1 MSSDR
6 IIKEV
11 NIDELGF
18 PWDLIDHGLAWV
30 FFFPSPLDSIFIR
43 VLPKKKKKFIR
54 GTYLIAIYE
63 CLPMFF

>member
-1 MSSDR
+1 MNSDR

-11 NIDELGF
+11 NIDELSF

-30 FFFPSPLDSIFIR
+30 FFFPSLLDSI
-43 VLPKKKKKFIR
+43 FIR

-63 CLPMFF
+63 CSPMFY